1 MKTTVEDSARQTISL
16 DRRETA
22 SVSTN
27 SRVQPPIAITSI
39 LVPLDFSRAAMH
51 ALDYATELAK
61 QFNAQVHLMHVQMP
75 DEAVAVPGGGHLMR
89 ECAESI
95 TFLRDKLG
103 AIQQERPPQFW
114 PENCH
119 IRTGRAYR
127 EICELARELNVDLIV
142 LASRGNSGLKR
153 VFLGSTAERVVRFAS
168 CPVLVVR
175 HRKRRGTFPLGFVTA
190 KKTFVIRKIL
200 APVDFS
206 QCSMAGAMYAALLA
220 RTFDAKLCLFHAVQP
235 PAPVVIDRISAD
247 LSGKND
253 LNLANARLDMEG
265 FTKLDFFRDA
275 KCATEIRAGDVV
287 EEICAE
293 TRRSDVD
300 LAVISTHGRAG
311 FNRMLLGSVAE
322 HVVRYAECPVM
333 VVPSRCSTS

>member
-119 IRTGRAYR
+119 I
-127 EICELARELNVDLIV
+127 
-142 LASRGNSGLKR
+142 
-153 VFLGSTAERVVRFAS
+153 
-168 CPVLVVR
+168 
-175 HRKRRGTFPLGFVTA
+175 
-190 KKTFVIRKIL
+190 
-200 APVDFS
+200 
-206 QCSMAGAMYAALLA
+206 
-220 RTFDAKLCLFHAVQP
+220 
-235 PAPVVIDRISAD
+235 
-247 LSGKND
+247 
-253 LNLANARLDMEG
+253 
-265 FTKLDFFRDA
+265 
-275 KCATEIRAGDVV
+275 
-287 EEICAE
+287 
-293 TRRSDVD
+293 
-300 LAVISTHGRAG
+300 
-311 FNRMLLGSVAE
+311 
-322 HVVRYAECPVM
+322 
-333 VVPSRCSTS
+333 